1 MQNYDVTLKRLFRSS
16 AQQTLAQLTGKVIE
30 KWLPVELPQVQNLRM
45 DLLGE
50 AADGSLVQIEL
61 QSTNDLSIHKR
72 MFKYCEAV
80 YDLYNRIPQQIVLY
94 VGRAPVRMPDGIR
107 EGRLAFEYDVVDIR
121 GMDAERL
128 TESDELGDNVIAIL
142 SRLGDEKRAVRRIIR
157 RIAERSGQERQE
169 ALEHL
174 LVLAGLRS

>member
-72 MFKYCEAV
+72 SSSTAKPYTTCIIEFRSKSCCTSA
-80 YDLYNRIPQQIVLY
+80 
-94 VGRAPVRMPDGIR
+94 GRRFACRM
-107 EGRLAFEYDVVDIR
+107 EYGR
-121 GMDAERL
+121 GGWPSNMM
-128 TESDELGDNVIAIL
+128 
-142 SRLGDEKRAVRRIIR
+142 
-157 RIAERSGQERQE
+157 
-169 ALEHL
+169 
-174 LVLAGLRS
+174 